1 MSSPNTTNDNCQIAQ
16 TKIQAEVGPFQ
27 DAASSFLATSKR
39 ALALQLNDE
48 QLPLFAASVKLQ
60 PELVVL
66 IIDTPPH
73 KLRQL
78 FRSLNLWQSLMP
90 TPRTWHCL
98 GSTLDAAEIEGEIL
112 TDTSQAMHALLAG
125 ENIGLVIHASA
136 LAADPPDKKA
146 YQAAGVSLVTGDNKN
161 MQSFIKEAAA
171 AGYRRHQT
179 GLEPGSFRVT
189 GEKIDIRHPL
199 IPATFSV
206 SWYGSR
212 IERIIKQDTRRS
224 EVGRLALPPVKFP
237 ATSSTWPKLLQDA
250 FVISS
255 QTIPNL
261 NPTVMFDSLH
271 PDLVFPFTSIKQ
283 PALHPEN
290 TILFYTNFDRAR
302 AWANI
307 QNISPLFCAH
317 PLGQI
322 PFYLG
327 SQHLTLTSE
336 AAVITTETKRNISS
350 PISMERARE
359 LLGELVIGKPA
370 VHADHGIGIYEG
382 LESRQVGRQER
393 EYLMLR
399 YDAGDAL
406 AVPVEFAHKVTP
418 YLGESH
424 PTIHR
429 LGGTLWQKTRKKA
442 QHDAVAFAQEL
453 LTINRARVNRERL
466 AYPIS
471 QDIEDKLTASFP
483 FSLTPDQERTW
494 KEVKADMQNRIPMD
508 RLVVGDVGFGKTEI
522 AIRAATHAAGSNRQV
537 AVIAPT
543 TLLVQQH
550 VDTFKNR
557 LPHMA
562 ESIVELS
569 RFVSTKQK
577 KAGLAKITSGE
588 AQIVIGTHALLSKS
602 VDWKNLGLVII
613 DEEQRFGVKH
623 KEHFKKI
630 RSAIDVLSLSA
641 TPIPRTLSMAVSG
654 LRQLSVIS
662 TPPPGR
668 QDVITHIGKIND
680 ALIKEALTRE
690 LKRGGQAYI
699 VAPKIRQLS
708 MIKEH
713 IAALMPQARMA
724 VAHGQMDEAQLTKI
738 IHQFDAREID
748 ILVSSSI
755 IEHGL
760 DLPSTNTIIIWSS
773 LLFGLADLYQLR
785 GRIGRR
791 STQGYAYF
799 FYDQTELKTVQRA
812 RLTALVESQRQ
823 GSGWLIA
830 QRDLEIRG
838 AGNLLGKEQ
847 HGATN
852 AVGIQF
858 YLDLINQ
865 VTEEHALFTS
875 DVTLELPLSA
885 AIPSHYIAD
894 VRERTRWYQRLS
906 RSRTLEDISKTQ
918 SAIQTTYG
926 PLPEETKNLV
936 TLIKLQRV
944 AAQTGITFIG
954 ASTIAPADED
964 PYARLSIKAKNIP
977 EVLAKLTTLA
987 SPTGEWRLRGEK
999 ITLDLNQVTPEL
1011 IEKLIKFLK
1020 FKGVRYF
1027 YPTVDRDF

>member
-1 MSSPNTTNDNCQIAQ
+1 MANTKSQSDHLQTMQTQIKAELKPFLSAVQQKLANSQVSLPISMGEKQLPMLLAAFNTSQKPLALLVDLPHAKAQ
-16 TKIQAEVGPFQ
+16 T
-27 DAASSFLATSKR
+27 
-39 ALALQLNDE
+39 
-48 QLPLFAASVKLQ
+48 
-60 PELVVL
+60 
-66 IIDTPPH
+66 
-73 KLRQL
+73 
-78 FRSLNLWQSLMP
+78 LWQSVKAWQDFLGRP
-90 TPRTWHCL
+90 YTWHL
-98 GSTLDAAEIEGEIL
+98 LASPLEESEMSGEIS
-112 TDTSQAMHALLAG
+112 TNASRAVQALLSAAQKNSEGDGFIITNEALQQNPPDPKAFAKQTITAVAG
-125 ENIGLVIHASA
+125 E
-136 LAADPPDKKA
+136 DKPM
-146 YQAAGVSLVTGDNKN
+146 QA
-161 MQSFIKEAAA
+161 FIKELTR
-171 AGYRRHQT
+171 AGYIRHQAS
-179 GLEPGSFRVT
+179 LESGTFRVV
-189 GEKIDIRHPL
+189 GEKIDVGHPL
-199 IPATFSV
+199 TNESFSI

-212 IERIIKQDTRRS
+212 IERVIRHDGRRNQ
-224 EVGRLALPPVKFP
+224 EVSRVTLPAKSLP
-237 ATSSTWPKLLQDA
+237 AQTSTWPELLKNLT
-250 FVISS
+250 VIAGNGITTDIPATITYGNVNAEISFPFKTTPPAKTA
-255 QTIPNL
+255 QTILLYSN
-261 NPTVMFDSLH
+261 
-271 PDLVFPFTSIKQ
+271 
-283 PALHPEN
+283 
-290 TILFYTNFDRAR
+290 YDRAQ
-302 AWANI
+302 AWANT
-307 QNISPLFCAH
+307 QQISATLFPHKLAE
-317 PLGQI
+317 I
-322 PFYLG
+322 PFSLS
-327 SQHLTLTSE
+327 SQLLTIISE
-336 AAVITTETKRNISS
+336 ASFTVSTPPTSSS
-350 PISMERARE
+350 PISLERARE
-359 LLGELVIGKPA
+359 LLGELTVGKPA

-382 LESRQVGRQER
+382 LESRLVNGQPR
-393 EYLMLR
+393 EYLTLR
-399 YDAGDAL
+399 YAAGDAL

-424 PTIHR
+424 PAIHR

-453 LTINRARVNRERL
+453 LTINRARVNRQRL

-471 QDIEDKLTASFP
+471 QDTEDKLTASFP

-494 KEVKADMQNRIPMD
+494 EEVKADMQNHIPMD

-522 AIRAATHAAGSNRQV
+522 AIRAATHAAGSERQV

-550 VDTFKNR
+550 IDTFKNR
-557 LPHMA
+557 LPHIA

-569 RFVSTKQK
+569 RFISAKQK
-577 KAGLAKITSGE
+577 KQNLANITSGQ
-588 AQIVIGTHALLSKS
+588 ATIVIGTHALLSKS

-630 RSAIDVLSLSA
+630 RSTIDVLSLSA

-668 QDVITHIGKIND
+668 QDVITHVGKIND
-680 ALIKEALTRE
+680 ELIKEALTRE
-690 LKRGGQAYI
+690 LKRHGQAYI
-699 VAPKIRQLS
+699 VAPKIRQLGA
-708 MIKEH
+708 IKEH
-713 IAALMPQARMA
+713 VAALIPQARIA
-724 VAHGQMDEAQLTKI
+724 VAHGQMDEGELTKI
-738 IHQFDAREID
+738 IHSFDAKAID

-799 FYDQTELKTVQRA
+799 FYDQAELKAIQRA
-812 RLTALVESQRQ
+812 RLTTLVESQRQ

-865 VTEEHALFTS
+865 VTEEHELFTS

-894 VRERTRWYQRLS
+894 ARERTRWYQRLS
-906 RSRTLEDISKTQ
+906 RSRTLEDISNTQ
-918 SAIQTTYG
+918 SAIQATYG
-926 PLPEETKNLV
+926 PIPEETKNLV
-936 TLIKLQRV
+936 ILIKLQRV
-944 AAQTGITFIG
+944 AAQAGITFIG
-954 ASTIAPADED
+954 ASTIAPTDED

-977 EVLAKLTTLA
+977 QALAKLTSL
-987 SPTGEWRLRGEK
+987 GNWRLRGDK
-999 ITLDLNQVTPEL
+999 ATLDLNQISSQLVEKM
-1011 IEKLIKFLK
+1011 IETLK
-1020 FKGVRYF
+1020 
-1027 YPTVDRDF
+1027 